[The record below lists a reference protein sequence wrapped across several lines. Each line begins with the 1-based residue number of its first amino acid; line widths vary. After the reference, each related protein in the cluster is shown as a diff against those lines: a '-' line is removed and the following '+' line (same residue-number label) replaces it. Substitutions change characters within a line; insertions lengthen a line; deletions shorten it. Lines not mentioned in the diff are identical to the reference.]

1 VRRLMHLADIVPIY
15 PLKQL
20 TVLGEKKY
28 IHPYLLKNLQ
38 IERPNQVC
46 EIIITYVPMKDGLIY
61 LTAIIDVFSR
71 KIVSWGLSNSL
82 DSESSLRVVKY
93 GIETSGKPEILNPDQ
108 GSQFTC
114 SQKINLLKREKY
126 RFIWRVKEE
135 H

>member
-1 VRRLMHLADIVPIY
+1 MHLADIVPIY

-71 KIVSWGLSNSL
+71 KIVSWVLSNSL
-82 DSESSLRVVKY
+82 DAESSLRVVRN
-93 GIETSGKPEILNPDQ
+93 GIETSGKPEILNSEQ
-108 GSQFTC
+108 GSQFAC
-114 SQKINLLKREKY
+114 LEYINLLKRENTDFY
-126 RFIWRVKEE
+126 GW
-135 H
+135 